1 MEEGAIYQEKD
12 TAQEQQVEGKQQGWR
27 CPVCPCACLMWSL
40 CDPMDCRPTGP
51 SVHEIFRA
59 RILEWVAISYSA
71 RYLDAKQVGEY
82 PDDRWSFRHGAQGRC
97 LEFINIQSETRA
109 VKLEELS

>member
-97 LEFINIQSETRA
+97 LEFINIQSETT
-109 VKLEELS
+109 EP